1 MRHRAPEGNTG
12 TAVASR
18 FGIPDPLFLGL
29 LFVAL
34 AYLTARPAQSVID
47 PAVIGLLFLVA
58 LYRRPSMLTSIS
70 RWVVIPLLALSV
82 LLAVTTLTYRD
93 PKGINFLL
101 QAVGLGGMGLVWGG
115 SLQAREFELI
125 RRGIVGLALVGT
137 VYSIFETLL
146 RVPPVWGPQVN
157 MNTYGLPISMANP
170 LLANEFDRAQFTM
183 GHPLVFATLLLVA
196 MFLVLRAPWP
206 MKVRLALMGALAVGM
221 VMCGSRSVLP
231 VLVVL
236 FVAAFVLDR
245 ARVTLTAALVGLST
259 LVVAGALVAVSP
271 LWHQFVASGS
281 FTHRV
286 GAIDAA
292 HHLLTRQ
299 DALNLLFGNGVR
311 SEPRLLS
318 EGLLQS
324 DRFPAVD
331 NQFVQM
337 LALGGLLGLA
347 LLLVA
352 LGVAVWRSPRPV
364 RLALIAVVAM
374 FLAYEVLFWSFG
386 VFVLTFL
393 VGLSAKSASAPS
405 ISSLEASERKLGPD
419 GRDESE
425 ADRSRVE
432 SRAGH

>member
-1 MRHRAPEGNTG
+1 
-12 TAVASR
+12 VASR

-58 LYRRPSMLTSIS
+58 LYRRPSMLTSIR

-82 LLAVTTLTYRD
+82 LLAVTTLIYRD

-137 VYSIFETLL
+137 AYSIFETLL
-146 RVPPVWGPQVN
+146 RIPPVWGPQVN

-170 LLANEFDRAQFTM
+170 LLADKFDRAQFTM

-196 MFLVLRAPWP
+196 MFLVFRAPWP
-206 MKVRLALMGALAVGM
+206 MKVRLALMGALTVGM

-236 FVAAFVLDR
+236 LVAAFVLDR

-271 LWHQFVASGS
+271 LWDQFVASGS

-318 EGLLQS
+318 AGLLQS

-386 VFVLTFL
+386 VFVLTLL
-393 VGLSAKSASAPS
+393 VGLSSKSASAPS

-425 ADRSRVE
+425 SDRSPVE